1 MTRCPVCLVQ
11 LNDTIARLSDHF
23 YALQLKND
31 ADHIMWLNRYIGKQ
45 RFGQDELELKFE
57 KFFRTASLKKWII
70 SNFVRKFYGNPPH
83 MFILEMQHPKE
94 YVLRGYAM
102 EHHHFLKQ
110 WVRSCASIISNT
122 DIEDVQAFEIENIVS
137 EWYGAGENRPSHHE
151 LLLRMGESLGVSRD
165 EIYGSEPLPA
175 TKKAV
180 EAWSMMS
187 RDFTFVEG
195 MTAMHSLELIASRK
209 IREYGASMGYFDPVI
224 LKDGSITEDAA
235 NFLRE
240 GYNADVSH
248 SETALDL
255 IEKYSKEMRNTQDCQ
270 AVFLKSIEV
279 FDDYLNARLERG
291 MMLEDKQQ

>member
-1 MTRCPVCLVQ
+1 M
-11 LNDTIARLSDHF
+11 
-23 YALQLKND
+23 
-31 ADHIMWLNRYIGKQ
+31 
-45 RFGQDELELKFE
+45 
-57 KFFRTASLKKWII
+57 
-70 SNFVRKFYGNPPH
+70 RKFYGDPPH

-94 YVLRGYAM
+94 YVLKGYAM

-122 DIEDVQAFEIENIVS
+122 DMEDVQAFEIENIVS
-137 EWYGAGENRPSHHE
+137 EWYGAGENKPSHHE

-165 EIYGSEPLPA
+165 EIYSSEPLPA
-175 TKKAV
+175 TKRAI

-195 MTAMHSLELIASRK
+195 MAAMHSLELVASRN

-224 LKDGSITEDAA
+224 LKDGSITEEAA
-235 NFLRE
+235 NFLGE